1 MAKVKR
7 KIIKIDEEKCNGC
20 GFCIPSC
27 PEGALQIVDT
37 PKGPKVRLVK
47 ENFCDGLGAC
57 LGECPQGA
65 LSVVEAEVEEY
76 DEEGVIAHIKE
87 KAPEKLQQHL
97 KHLKEHANQLP
108 QHHSHKMPKRVTIC
122 PSAKVM
128 SWQAQLPKTKSRKS
142 VGSELGQWPVQLHL
156 VSPAAPYFK
165 NADLVLVAD
174 CVPFAYAD
182 FHQDFLKGKAIAIGC
197 PKLDDVDA
205 YIEKIT
211 QIIKTAN
218 PKSIEV
224 IHMEVPCCY
233 GLVHIAK
240 ESLRKSGENIPF
252 ESVIIGIKGEVMATE
267 V

>member
-1 MAKVKR
+1 MTKVKR

-47 ENFCDGLGAC
+47 ENFCDGFGAC

-76 DEEGVIAHIKE
+76 DEEGVIAHT
-87 KAPEKLQQHL
+87 
-97 KHLKEHANQLP
+97 NQLP

-142 VGSELGQWPVQLHL
+142 VGSELRQWPVQLHL
-156 VSPAAPYFK
+156 VPPEAPYFK

>member
-1 MAKVKR
+1 MTKVKR

-76 DEEGVIAHIKE
+76 DEEGVIAH
-87 KAPEKLQQHL
+87 
-97 KHLKEHANQLP
+97 QLP

-156 VSPAAPYFK
+156 VPPEAPYFK

-182 FHQDFLKGKAIAIGC
+182 FHQDFLKGKTIAIGC

-205 YIEKIT
+205 YIEKVT

-218 PKSIEV
+218 PKSIKV

>member
-1 MAKVKR
+1 MTKVKR

-76 DEEGVIAHIKE
+76 DEEGVIAH
-87 KAPEKLQQHL
+87 
-97 KHLKEHANQLP
+97 QLP

-142 VGSELGQWPVQLHL
+142 VDSELRQWPVQLHL
-156 VSPAAPYFK
+156 VPPVAPYFK

>member
-1 MAKVKR
+1 MTKVKR

-76 DEEGVIAHIKE
+76 DEEGVIAH
-87 KAPEKLQQHL
+87 
-97 KHLKEHANQLP
+97 QLP

-142 VGSELGQWPVQLHL
+142 VGSELRQWPVQLHL